1 MIKKILFWSPYIGK
15 VGTKNAV
22 INSAIALSKS
32 KKYKCKIINV
42 FGEFDN
48 YDKFFIE
55 NNLEEIKLIKNR
67 LIFLLPD
74 KGFFFSRIKFFLIFI
89 FSFFPLLFY
98 LKKNKNDYLF
108 IYLITSLPLLITT
121 IFNLDNKIIFRVSG
135 KIYFS
140 IFRNFVYKISKKKI
154 FKILVQTSYSKKIF
168 LDKKI
173 FKNKDV
179 SIVYDPIIDQKK
191 INKLKK
197 EKIEKKY
204 LKKKYFISIG
214 RLSVQKNFIFLL
226 RCIKKIIR
234 FEKNYNFLILGNG
247 EQKNYIKDFIKNNKL
262 SNYVTLGG
270 YKKNVY
276 KYIKNSSGLICTSL
290 WEEPGFIIQEAAACN
305 KIILTSNCKSG
316 PEEFLRYGKN
326 GYIFKNNNKK
336 SFIKIFKN
344 LLNEKKKHDLKIK
357 NNLQTIKLYSKYKFY
372 KDINKIL

>member
-140 IFRNFVYKISKKKI
+140 IFRNPTITCFHS
-154 FKILVQTSYSKKIF
+154 
-168 LDKKI
+168 
-173 FKNKDV
+173 
-179 SIVYDPIIDQKK
+179 
-191 INKLKK
+191 
-197 EKIEKKY
+197 
-204 LKKKYFISIG
+204 
-214 RLSVQKNFIFLL
+214 FIF
-226 RCIKKIIR
+226 
-234 FEKNYNFLILGNG
+234 
-247 EQKNYIKDFIKNNKL
+247 
-262 SNYVTLGG
+262 
-270 YKKNVY
+270 
-276 KYIKNSSGLICTSL
+276 
-290 WEEPGFIIQEAAACN
+290 
-305 KIILTSNCKSG
+305 
-316 PEEFLRYGKN
+316 
-326 GYIFKNNNKK
+326 YIFTPINI
-336 SFIKIFKN
+336 FI
-344 LLNEKKKHDLKIK
+344 
-357 NNLQTIKLYSKYKFY
+357 
-372 KDINKIL
+372 